1 VEDAVGMVPFVRD
14 IISLWQGYSVERM
27 DMEGAALLVRAAA
40 KWQKW
45 AEAMSTKEPAKER
58 LPFLLQDTIKAIST
72 VFGVPIKSAS
82 RELESAFRTYV
93 HYTGGDELDY
103 TATKIFYNI
112 KHEGN
117 RGKFLDILYRTFKD
131 GDASEFR
138 RIQSDMIDS
147 GFPPSKIKSGLKS
160 RYNKD
165 EDTEK
170 GVKALERV
178 KENPELFDFIT
189 MLGVELDTAPKE
201 ETEPKYSIDNLDSS
215 GYQLYQDTQLS
226 RLYPVVDSISRDPL
240 YLAMKEQ
247 EQAHAMGKAY
257 TCADELALMEA
268 SGGEYTTDKEWVE
281 YAARSRQE
289 LGLTEADYILYATIY
304 GDAAL
309 KSSRLREVVAGGV
322 DAEKYLAF
330 AEAISDFTAA
340 VSSF

>member
-1 VEDAVGMVPFVRD
+1 
-14 IISLWQGYSVERM
+14 
-27 DMEGAALLVRAAA
+27 MEGAALLVRAA

-72 VFGVPIKSAS
+72 VFGVPTS
-82 RELESAFRTYV
+82 RAPAGSRIGLWDLYA
-93 HYTGGDELDY
+93 HYTGSDELDY

-201 ETEPKYSIDNLDSS
+201 ETEPKYSIYNLDSS
-215 GYQLYQDTQLS
+215 GYQLYRDTARAYIRWWIAS
-226 RLYPVVDSISRDPL
+226 AATI
-240 YLAMKEQ
+240 YLAMKDRSRPMPW
-247 EQAHAMGKAY
+247 ARRYIA
-257 TCADELALMEA
+257 TSSRLMEA
-268 SGGEYTTDKEWVE
+268 GG
-281 YAARSRQE
+281 R
-289 LGLTEADYILYATIY
+289 IH
-304 GDAAL
+304 
-309 KSSRLREVVAGGV
+309 
-322 DAEKYLAF
+322 
-330 AEAISDFTAA
+330 
-340 VSSF
+340 